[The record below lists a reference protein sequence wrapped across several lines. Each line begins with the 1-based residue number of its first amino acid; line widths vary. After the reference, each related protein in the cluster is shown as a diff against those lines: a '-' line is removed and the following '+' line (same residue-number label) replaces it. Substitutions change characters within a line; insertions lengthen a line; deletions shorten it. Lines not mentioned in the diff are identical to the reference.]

1 MTEGI
6 KNVSVQTLR
15 VRRNVT
21 SVHEHLLKVQT
32 PAREINTVAG
42 YIQFLDSLLTK
53 QTARVLALLEAAWV
67 GVKENYLQQL
77 PGDGFSRCS
86 GRLRPSPGR
95 RGWTVAASA
104 HGKTLRLTGLHFLME
119 VNELLIP
126 LEALQLGGTGVF
138 FPLCFGA
145 GNHL

>member
-53 QTARVLALLEAAWV
+53 QTARVLALLEAARV
-67 GVKENYLQQL
+67 GVKENYLGMVSL
-77 PGDGFSRCS
+77 GAVGGS
-86 GRLRPSPGR
+86 GRLLAGGDRP
-95 RGWTVAASA
+95 
-104 HGKTLRLTGLHFLME
+104 
-119 VNELLIP
+119 
-126 LEALQLGGTGVF
+126 
-138 FPLCFGA
+138 
-145 GNHL
+145 